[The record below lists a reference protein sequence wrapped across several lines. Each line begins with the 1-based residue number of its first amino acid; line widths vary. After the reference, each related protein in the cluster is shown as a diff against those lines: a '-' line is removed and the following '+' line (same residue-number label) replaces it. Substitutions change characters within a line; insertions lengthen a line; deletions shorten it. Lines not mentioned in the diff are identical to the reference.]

1 MSISKEKITFV
12 GKIFDDKTSALQYL
26 FSKELINKE
35 EFDECKH
42 QVEETGELLEEVVD
56 FSHIRN
62 FPEFSMVD
70 SYFCKNPMIMY
81 RIETDLREGA
91 TPEKYKSSV
100 EKAKEDWKRIFGD
113 EVEEDTIIQ
122 YS

>member
-1 MSISKEKITFV
+1 MGISKEKITFV
-12 GKIFDDKTSALQYL
+12 GKIFEDKTSALQYL
-26 FSKELINKE
+26 FSKNLINQE
-35 EFDECKH
+35 EFDEFKH
-42 QVEETGELLEEVVD
+42 KVEEIGELLEEVVD

-70 SYFCKNPMIMY
+70 SYFCKNPMLMY

-91 TPEKYKSSV
+91 TPGNYKTSI
-100 EKAKEDWKRIFGD
+100 EKAKENWKRIFGD
-113 EVEEDTIIQ
+113 EVEEDTVIQ